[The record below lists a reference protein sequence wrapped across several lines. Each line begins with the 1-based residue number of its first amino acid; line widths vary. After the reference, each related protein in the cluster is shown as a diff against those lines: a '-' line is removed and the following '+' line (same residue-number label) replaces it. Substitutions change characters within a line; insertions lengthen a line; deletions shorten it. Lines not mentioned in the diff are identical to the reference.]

1 MTLFTAKKNRQ
12 ADKEG
17 KQAPPVPKKK
27 LSRADRKQIEAA
39 IARANRTDK
48 KEKSAQD
55 SIPYERM
62 WPDGICRLPDGHYT
76 KTIQFQDI
84 NYQLSQNED
93 KTAIFEG
100 WCDFLNYFDSSIRFQ
115 LSFLNLAASEETF
128 ARAISIPLQGD
139 DFDSIRTEYMTMLQ
153 NQLAKGNNGLIK
165 TKYLTFGID
174 ADSLKAAKPR
184 LERIETDILNNFKRL
199 GVVAEFLDG
208 KARLAQLHGIFHMD
222 EQVPFRFEWDWLA
235 PSGLSTKDFVAPS
248 GFEFRTGK
256 QFRMGKKYGAVSFVQ
271 ILAPELNDRMLADFL
286 DMESSL
292 IVSLHIQSVDQVKA
306 IKTVKRKITDLDR
319 SKIEEQKKA
328 VRAGY
333 DMDIIPSDL
342 ATYGAEAKKLLQDLQ
357 SRNERMFLVTFLVL
371 NTADNPRQLDNNI
384 FQASSIAQKYNC
396 QLTRLDFQQ
405 EEGLMSCLPLGLNQI
420 EIQRGLTT
428 SSTAIFVPFT
438 TQELFQ
444 NGKEA
449 LYYGINALSNN
460 LIMVDRKLLK
470 NPNGLILGTPGSGK
484 SFSAKREIANCFLLT
499 TDDVII
505 CDPEAEYA
513 PLVERLHGQV
523 IKISPTSTNYINP
536 LDINL
541 DYSDDESPL
550 SLKSDFILSLCE
562 LIVGGK
568 EGLQPVQK
576 TIIDRC
582 VRLVYQTYLNDPRPE
597 NMPILEDL
605 YDLLR
610 AQEEKEAQ
618 YIATALEI
626 YVTGS
631 LNVFNHR
638 SNVDINNRIVCYDI
652 KELGKQL
659 KKIGM
664 LVVQDQVWNRVT
676 INRAAHKSTRYYID
690 EMHLLLKEEQTAAYT
705 VEIWKRFRKWGGI
718 PTGITQNVKDL
729 LSSREV
735 ENIFEN
741 SDFVY
746 MLNQAGGDR
755 QILAKQ
761 LGISPHQLS
770 YVTHSGEGEGLLFY
784 GATILPFVDHF
795 PKNTELYRIM
805 TTKPQELKK
814 EDE

>member
-1 MTLFTAKKNRQ
+1 MK
-12 ADKEG
+12 
-17 KQAPPVPKKK
+17 PVKK
-27 LSRADRKQIEAA
+27 LSRADRKQIESA
-39 IARANRTDK
+39 IARASRTDK
-48 KEKSAQD
+48 KEQSAQD

-62 WPDGICRLPDGHYT
+62 WPDGVCRVADGRYT

-100 WCDFLNYFDSSIRFQ
+100 WCDFLNYFDSSIHFE

-139 DFDSIRTEYMTMLQ
+139 DFDSIRTEYVAMLQ

-174 ADSLKAAKPR
+174 ADNIRAAKPR

-199 GVVAEFLDG
+199 GVAAQTLDG
-208 KARLAQLHGIFHMD
+208 KSRLAQLHNIFHMD
-222 EQVPFRFEWDWLA
+222 EQFPFRFDWGWLA
-235 PSGLSTKDFVAPS
+235 PSGLSTKDFIAPS
-248 GFEFRTGK
+248 SFEFKTGR
-256 QFRMGKKYGAVSFVQ
+256 QFRMGKKYGAVSFLQ
-271 ILAPELNDRMLADFL
+271 ILAPELNDRLLADLL

-292 IVSLHIQSVDQVKA
+292 IVSLHIQSLDQVKA
-306 IKTVKRKITDLDR
+306 IKTVKRKITELDR

-342 ATYGAEAKKLLQDLQ
+342 ATYGSEAKKLLQDLQ

-371 NTADNPRQLDNNI
+371 NTADTQRQLDNNI

-444 NGKEA
+444 DGKEA
-449 LYYGINALSNN
+449 LYYGINALSSN

-499 TDDVII
+499 SDDIII

-523 IKISPTSTNYINP
+523 IRISPTSTNYINP
-536 LDINL
+536 MDLNL

-582 VRLVYQTYLNDPRPE
+582 VRLVYQDYLNDPRPE
-597 NMPILEDL
+597 NMPILGDL

-631 LNVFNHR
+631 LNVFNHK
-638 SNVDINNRIVCYDI
+638 SNVDVQNRIVCYDI

-676 INRAAHKSTRYYID
+676 INRAAHRSTRYYID

-705 VEIWKRFRKWGGI
+705 VEIWKRFRKWGGKLLCVRI
-718 PTGITQNVKDL
+718 CMRAQSMPSWLKPKQTVRIISGKETGRVLQ
-729 LSSREV
+729 S
-735 ENIFEN
+735 
-741 SDFVY
+741 
-746 MLNQAGGDR
+746 
-755 QILAKQ
+755 
-761 LGISPHQLS
+761 
-770 YVTHSGEGEGLLFY
+770 
-784 GATILPFVDHF
+784 
-795 PKNTELYRIM
+795 
-805 TTKPQELKK
+805 
-814 EDE
+814 